1 MKDLGKYQDRYYELI
16 DKHNIHQRSIQ
27 AVKADKKLFE
37 DHIYKNKERKAIISR
52 VMKQKSTPPELY
64 EK

>member
-37 DHIYKNKERKAIISR
+37 DHIYNNKERKAIISR